1 MRNETEICHRLST
14 SEYAKNS
21 MNIIHKLAAYT
32 SPTLQAQIDLT
43 TKSLGLAAAAIDTS
57 NDGDLRRWNR
67 LAKLATE
74 VVDARLRLRQ
84 AMVQWSDVVE
94 SEIENLRREGAL
106 LAAMAEFDEVSA
118 QKVSE

>member
-1 MRNETEICHRLST
+1 
-14 SEYAKNS
+14 
-21 MNIIHKLAAYT
+21 
-32 SPTLQAQIDLT
+32 
-43 TKSLGLAAAAIDTS
+43 
-57 NDGDLRRWNR
+57 
-67 LAKLATE
+67 
-74 VVDARLRLRQ
+74 VDARLRLRQ